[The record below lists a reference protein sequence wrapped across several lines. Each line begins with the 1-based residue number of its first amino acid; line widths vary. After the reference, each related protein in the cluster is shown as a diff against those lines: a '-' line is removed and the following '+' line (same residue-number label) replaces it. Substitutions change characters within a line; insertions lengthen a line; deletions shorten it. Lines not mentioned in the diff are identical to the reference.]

1 MAYGDAY
8 GNTNKSTRAEKI
20 EAKYKGYQKKML
32 PVIHLVYKSY
42 VM

>member
-20 EAKYKGYQKKML
+20 EAKYKGFRKKD
-32 PVIHLVYKSY
+32 VTSHTFSI
-42 VM
+42 